1 MNRNQNQEGWMSA
14 YYFSINSK
22 LVVINLHISIG
33 FTLPI
38 KKRYISYIGKLR
50 SIWIRSDWR
59 RDKRMLANLHLGT
72 KTNVWIWICPK
83 PNQARPL
90 IRKSTFAK
98 WPSAECWHRR
108 SFYIVAFSWLSH
120 IFISPLILFLH
131 LFHFYEVSLGR
142 IFTSAQFCQTWAV
155 SSQSHLSLNCYHCYY
170 YLSYL
175 YLSYHYSSQ
184 SHLSIPIIVI
194 IIFPNII
201 PHNPT

>member
-1 MNRNQNQEGWMSA
+1 MNFVTCWHQKL
-14 YYFSINSK
+14 SI
-22 LVVINLHISIG
+22 LHILMG
-33 FTLPI
+33 YTLPI
-38 KKRYISYIGKLR
+38 KKRYIRYVGKLR

-83 PNQARPL
+83 SRPGL
-90 IRKSTFAK
+90 LRRFTFAK

-120 IFISPLILFLH
+120 IFISPLSSFH
-131 LFHFYEVSLGR
+131 RLFHFYEVSFGR

-170 YLSYL
+170 YLSY
-175 YLSYHYSSQ
+175 HYSSQ
-184 SHLSIPIIVI
+184 SHLSISIIVI
-194 IIFPNII
+194 IIFLITI